1 MTIKVADAVSAY
13 NLLNQ
18 QKQEEKT
25 VKGVKLSALE
35 TADIF
40 KVLYIIKA
48 LKPVVT
54 AYEDFRKDVN
64 KQFEPEQWT
73 ERVCKYEE
81 ASDEEKASFDK
92 EFAEYQQKVGECVA
106 KELDSEKEQRQR
118 LYMETVRFGDMGRI
132 LPYGWNC

>member
-1 MTIKVADAVSAY
+1 MADAVSAY

-73 ERVCKYEE
+73 ERVSKYEE

-106 KELDSEKEQRQR
+106 KELDSEKDQRQR

>member
-73 ERVCKYEE
+73 ERVSKYEE